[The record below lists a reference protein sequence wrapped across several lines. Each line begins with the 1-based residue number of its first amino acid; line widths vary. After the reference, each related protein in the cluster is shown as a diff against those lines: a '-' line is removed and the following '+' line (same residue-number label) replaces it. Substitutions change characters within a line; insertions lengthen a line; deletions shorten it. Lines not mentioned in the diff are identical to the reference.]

1 MTEIIQFFADRL
13 LAAVG
18 RCQTPLVVG
27 IDPRFDQLPP
37 ELKRGIV
44 SGDWNSIA
52 SSCGEFSRGI
62 IDAVAGLVPAVKIQ
76 VAFFEALGPAGM
88 TTLANVIDHA
98 SASGL
103 IVILDGK
110 RTDIGSTAE
119 AYAEAWLGR
128 RPHSPWNCD
137 ALTVNPYMGNDS
149 LAPFR
154 DRSLKT
160 GSGIFVLVKTSN
172 PGSNHF
178 QELDCGGQKLYQAVG
193 RHVHVAHP
201 PLVVRK
207 RHRVIDGRDAGARVS
222 LVGIGNGEGQRK
234 VHTGPR
240 FDLLL
245 QRVAMQIHQTGHEPL
260 TFQVD
265 DFRAL
270 RSLLRF
276 YSDDAAVLQE
286 QRRVVRHA
294 IRQDDLRARDAG
306 QPGSH
311 GSSVQPASEPGG
323 KGVDTDDG
331 DEHHDDER

>member
-110 RTDIGSTAE
+110 RNDIGSTAE

-193 RHVHVAHP
+193 RHVEEMAMATKGESGYGSVGAVVGATHP
-201 PLVVRK
+201 EHLARLREWMPHTLFLVP
-207 RHRVIDGRDAGARVS
+207 GFGAQGAS
-222 LVGIGNGEGQRK
+222 AN
-234 VHTGPR
+234 
-240 FDLLL
+240 
-245 QRVAMQIHQTGHEPL
+245 
-260 TFQVD
+260 
-265 DFRAL
+265 
-270 RSLLRF
+270 
-276 YSDDAAVLQE
+276 
-286 QRRVVRHA
+286 
-294 IRQDDLRARDAG
+294 DLRGAFDR
-306 QPGSH
+306 H
-311 GSSVQPASEPGG
+311 GRGAIVNSSRGIIFAWSDSRFAHAASWQQSVELAT
-323 KGVDTDDG
+323 VDSISRIREALG
-331 DEHHDDER
+331 NR